1 MGAASR
7 DTLRGVPA
15 GDAGGGADAAG
26 YVCPSNAR
34 GVGVA
39 GGARRACAAA
49 AGLYARC
56 VGDEGGE
63 AQILRCFKTRI
74 FCYLRAVLAE
84 GIRGIAQSG

>member
-1 MGAASR
+1 MGAAPG

-26 YVCPSNAR
+26 HVCPSNAR

-39 GGARRACAAA
+39 GSARRAGAAA
-49 AGLYARC
+49 ARLYARC
-56 VGDEGGE
+56 VGDERGE